1 MRDISLHILDIAE
14 NSVKAGAKNI
24 NIRIN
29 EDENKNL
36 LTLEISDDGSGMSKD
51 FADKAHN
58 PFVTSRT
65 TRKVGMGISLLKNAA
80 NAAEGDLKIE
90 TEENKGTK
98 IRAWF
103 KYDHIDR
110 KPIGNIAETIISLIL
125 MSPDIELK
133 YTHIKNSEEFVF
145 DTKEIKKQLDVI
157 TLNNN
162 EILKE
167 LKVLINNKLKEIS

>member
-24 NIRIN
+24 IILVN
-29 EDENKNL
+29 EDIKKNE
-36 LTLEISDDGSGMSKD
+36 LTLEITDDGRGMKQELAEKA
-51 FADKAHN
+51 AD

-65 TRKVGMGISLLKNAA
+65 TRKVGLGISLLKEAA
-80 NAAEGDLKIE
+80 KAAEGGLKILSK
-90 TEENKGTK
+90 ENEGTK

-103 KYDHIDR
+103 KYDHLDR
-110 KPIGNIAETIISLIL
+110 KPLGNIAETIISLIL
-125 MSPDIELK
+125 MSADAEIS
-133 YTHIKNSEEFVF
+133 YIHRKNGEEFIF

-157 TLNNN
+157 TLNNS
-162 EILKE
+162 EILKG